1 MFLSTR
7 SEAALYTIKRLWN
20 IKSLCIRCAM
30 TMCKLALSK
39 RAGRAPVVRATEKVG
54 MERGRKEGRK
64 EAAFVGFTCDRISA
78 VCCVNPSSF
87 LFEGLPSSVGA
98 PLQCNWLWQPH
109 TWQQWGRWR
118 GSFEHCCVVLQRGDR
133 TRAGGCE
140 SPRACDWWYGSV
152 SEPICHICPC
162 HFASVRWLLWPH
174 EEHT

>member
-1 MFLSTR
+1 MFFSTR

-20 IKSLCIRCAM
+20 IKSLCIRWAM
-30 TMCKLALSK
+30 TMCKLALS
-39 RAGRAPVVRATEKVG
+39 
-54 MERGRKEGRK
+54 ERGREGPCCESYRESGNGVRQEGRK
-64 EAAFVGFTCDRISA
+64 RLLLDLPVITSLQCAAWT
-78 VCCVNPSSF
+78 PSSC
-87 LFEGLPSSVGA
+87 LFEGLPSSVGT